1 MTWLPDYEIIPHA
14 RNLEEEDTMVRIFS
28 KQDVLFGFLLVAFI
42 IVFEI
47 ILARLKLPAWPA
59 FMVMIFFFVVHEDAR
74 LTPNIL
80 IGGLAGIICVILIKK
95 FIAALEP
102 FIGAEAA
109 KLLFIGLF
117 VYSIV
122 LLKDAI
128 PWVFNSFAFMFFLV
142 AALALQTPN
151 PNPYIWMGV
160 EFIVGGI
167 FIVGILGINKLTDL
181 LLKDVGA
188 SPAGHQ

>member
-1 MTWLPDYEIIPHA
+1 MGK
-14 RNLEEEDTMVRIFS
+14 IFS
-28 KQDVLFGFLLVAFI
+28 KQSLTFGFLLVAFI

-47 ILARLKLPAWPA
+47 ILARLGLPAWPA
-59 FMVMIFFFVVHEDAR
+59 FMVMIFFFVVHEDAT

-80 IGGLAGIICVILIKK
+80 IGGLAGIICAVLIKY

-102 FIGAEAA
+102 FLGTEAA

-128 PWVFNSFAFMFFLV
+128 PYVFNSFAFMFFLV
-142 AALALQTPN
+142 AALAGQAPD

-160 EFIVGGI
+160 ELVVGGI
-167 FIVGILGINKLTDL
+167 FIAGILGINKLVAL
-181 LLKDVGA
+181 LLKEEGTG
-188 SPAGHQ
+188 PAGHE

>member
-1 MTWLPDYEIIPHA
+1 MGKL
-14 RNLEEEDTMVRIFS
+14 FS
-28 KQDVLFGFLLVAFI
+28 KQGVLFGFLLVAFI

-80 IGGLAGIICVILIKK
+80 IGGLTGIICVILIKK
-95 FIAALEP
+95 FIVGLEP

-128 PWVFNSFAFMFFLV
+128 PYVFNSFAFMFFLV
-142 AALALQTPN
+142 SALAGQAPN
-151 PNPYIWMGV
+151 PDPYIWMGV
-160 EFIVGGI
+160 ELIVGGI
-167 FIVGILGINKLTDL
+167 FIAGILGINNLVAL
-181 LLKDVGA
+181 LLKEEGA
-188 SPAGHQ
+188 DPAGHQ